1 MVEYVPHISVQDGDD
16 LVVSFALG
24 EHSGNYLT
32 LMRTPKYESLSPEEE
47 RGVCVSPREDC
58 SQPPEMLRSL
68 QWGVGTL
75 VLRSNRYEYRL
86 DLGAVDAREIAE
98 ARALLQKMN
107 FDGKFRWS

>member
-58 SQPPEMLRSL
+58 SQPPE
-68 QWGVGTL
+68 